1 MNPGHATARQ
11 LVTCPLLSGVLI
23 LGMVQWSFLP
33 ILIQD
38 SSFSGRTAVEVSPR
52 HSSKFAASFK
62 SLIGKFGSLQ
72 TCLRKSS
79 YAVPR
84 PPVSFFRHRPE
95 PSFRQDDHFSPIA
108 GYGRLPPLSGARGTP
123 RGSSRFN
130 LSEKF
135 RSALP

>member
-38 SSFSGRTAVEVSPR
+38 SSFSGRTAVEVSPG

-72 TCLRKSS
+72 TCLGKSS
-79 YAVPR
+79 YAAPR
-84 PPVSFFRHRPE
+84 PPVSFFRHPPE
-95 PSFRQDDHFSPIA
+95 PSFRQDDQSPH
-108 GYGRLPPLSGARGTP
+108 RPLRSPPSAWRARGTP
-123 RGSSRFN
+123 RA
-130 LSEKF
+130 LSLF
-135 RSALP
+135 